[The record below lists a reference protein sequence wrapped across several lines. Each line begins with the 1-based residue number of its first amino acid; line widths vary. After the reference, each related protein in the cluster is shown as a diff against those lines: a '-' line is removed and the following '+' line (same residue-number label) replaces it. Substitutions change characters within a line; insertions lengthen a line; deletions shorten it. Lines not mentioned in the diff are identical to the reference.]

1 MKRGPKI
8 KFVVISE
15 EDTTAYVRG
24 DLSLLMLKKKYRA
37 SVRVIKRSLLRQGCT
52 IQPRRHV
59 CGRHSA
65 RVNREWYEKRKQ
77 NILEMHGKGMTYA
90 EIGRQFV
97 ITKQRVEQIV
107 NYHKESN

>member
-24 DLSLLMLKKKYRA
+24 DLSLLMLKKKFRA
-37 SVRVIKRSLLRQGCT
+37 SVRVIKRSLLRQGC
-52 IQPRRHV
+52 IVQPKRHV
-59 CGRHSA
+59 CGKHSA
-65 RVNREWYEKRKQ
+65 QVNREWYKKRKQ
-77 NILEMHGKGMTYA
+77 DILEMHGKGMTYA
-90 EIGRQFV
+90 EIGRQFA

-107 NYHKESN
+107 NHKESN